1 MALGNRCGKSQ
12 KTQHQREWNGC
23 MPELP
28 EVQTVV
34 DHLNKAHI
42 VGCKI
47 TAAQVHWPK
56 TIAGMDSRHFCHAVR
71 GSTIQRITRRG
82 KYIVVDLSEALTML
96 IHLRMT
102 GRLTLADPAIQRNP
116 HEHVILELDKTS
128 ELRFQDTRK
137 FGRVVLTNEP
147 QTVLNQLG
155 PEPLSAS
162 FTGKRLFTMLQGHRR
177 QLKPLLLD
185 QGFIAGLG
193 NIYVDEALWTAGLH
207 PLSISCALD
216 FRDAAALHRAIRRVL
231 RMGINNL
238 GTSLGRGKGNFYSA
252 NNRPGRNA
260 DQLNVFRRT
269 GKACPRCKTAI
280 ERIIVAQRSSH
291 ICPRCQTPTVH

>member
-1 MALGNRCGKSQ
+1 
-12 KTQHQREWNGC
+12 

-34 DHLNKAHI
+34 DHLSQPHI
-42 VGCKI
+42 IGHTI
-47 TAAQVHWPK
+47 TAAQVYWPK
-56 TIAGMDSRHFCHAVR
+56 TISGMDSHRFCHAIR
-71 GSTIQRITRRG
+71 GCKIKRITRRG
-82 KYIVVDLSEALTML
+82 KYIVFDLSCRLTML

-102 GRLTLADPAIQRNP
+102 GRINLSDSTIERNP
-116 HEHVILELDKTS
+116 HEHVILQLDQTN

-137 FGRVVLTNEP
+137 FGRIFLTNAP
-147 QTVLNQLG
+147 QTILGQLG
-155 PEPLSAS
+155 PEPLSTA
-162 FTGKRLFTMLQGHRR
+162 FTGKRLFSMLKACRR

-185 QGFIAGLG
+185 QHFLAGLG

-207 PLSISCALD
+207 PLRISCSLSAKE
-216 FRDAAALHRAIRRVL
+216 AAGLHRAIRHVL
-231 RMGINNL
+231 RKGIRNL

-269 GKACPRCKTAI
+269 GLACPRCKTAI
-280 ERIIVAQRSSH
+280 TRLIVAQRSSH
-291 ICPRCQTPTVH
+291 ICPNCQQSST